1 MIDEGRADG
10 APGIFH
16 LIYMS
21 VASPMKL
28 TTLDDILETSQR
40 NNERRNLTGLLVYR
54 LGHFIQLLEGDKANV
69 LAAFERIAGDGRHS
83 SARVLLAF
91 ESGERLFPHW
101 RMGHVRDG
109 VVTAQLFASLQ
120 QLYNSATI
128 EGGDPREEAL
138 AILRE
143 FSRASR
149 ER

>member
-1 MIDEGRADG
+1 ME
-10 APGIFH
+10 IFH

-21 VASPMKL
+21 VASPMKP
-28 TTLDDILETSQR
+28 TTLDDILDASQR

-54 LGHFIQLLEGDKANV
+54 LGHFIQLLEGDKPDVMAV
-69 LAAFERIAGDGRHS
+69 FERIAADGRHS

-91 ESGERLFPHW
+91 ESGERLFPQW

-109 VVTAQLFASLQ
+109 VVTGQLFAALQ

-128 EGGDPREEAL
+128 EGGDPRDESL

-143 FSRASR
+143 FSRESR
-149 ER
+149 ERA